1 MAEPGDEG
9 FLSRWSRRKREVSRQ
24 DADEVSSPDEAGEE
38 PSAEAINEEMEAN
51 RLAAEAIDID
61 SLEKGDDFSLFL
73 KRGVPT
79 ALRTKALRRLWQS
92 NPLLANLDGLNDYDT
107 DFNDPAHNTY
117 SSLWQVGRGFLS
129 KSEQQRQRDTGGIR
143 EASEDKPDEADG
155 NEESRP
161 AVSVVEQQEVTSS
174 VAQPEADPAE
184 SVGSQTAPPD
194 GEDAGDGEEDE
205 RPRQRVSIRRRLEG

>member
-1 MAEPGDEG
+1 MAEPGDKG

-24 DADEVSSPDEAGEE
+24 DADEDSSPDEAGEE
-38 PSAEAINEEMEAN
+38 PSAEAIDEEMEAN
-51 RLAAEAIDID
+51 RQAAEAIDID

-117 SSLWQVGRGFLS
+117 SSLWQAGRGFLS
-129 KSEQQRQRDTGGIR
+129 KSEQQRQRDSGGIGQ
-143 EASEDKPDEADG
+143 ASQDKPAETDG
-155 NEESRP
+155 DEESKP
-161 AVSVVEQQEVTSS
+161 SASAVEQPQAASS
-174 VAQPEADPAE
+174 LGRPEAGPDEGAE
-184 SVGSQTAPPD
+184 SQTAPPSAEGAD
-194 GEDAGDGEEDE
+194 GGGEEE